1 MRGVLFIDP
10 VKSTIIFLSPVN
22 LYDDENASNISEH
35 QKGANKLLTHATSWI
50 DLKGIM
56 LSRKKGN
63 LKRFHNM

>member
-35 QKGANKLLTHATSWI
+35 QKGCKQAINTCNILDRSKEHYAE
-50 DLKGIM
+50 
-56 LSRKKGN
+56 
-63 LKRFHNM
+63 